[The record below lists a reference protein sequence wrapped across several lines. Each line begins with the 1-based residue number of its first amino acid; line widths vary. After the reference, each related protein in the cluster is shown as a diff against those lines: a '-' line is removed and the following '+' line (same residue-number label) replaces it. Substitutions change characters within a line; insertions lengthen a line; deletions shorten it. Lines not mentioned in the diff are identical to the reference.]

1 MFEADR
7 IFYIDNRSNGNKR
20 WYFQTREG
28 IAGVY
33 DSMEVVQ
40 FMLKE
45 YIKECIESGNT
56 GRRNPKSVQNKQ
68 ITFKFLPKSH

>member
-7 IFYIDNRSNGNKR
+7 IFYMNNISNGNKG
-20 WYFQTREG
+20 WYFQAREG
-28 IAGVY
+28 IAGAY
-33 DSMEVVQ
+33 DSIEEVQ

-45 YIKECIESGNT
+45 YIKECIGSGNT
-56 GRRNPKSVQNKQ
+56 GRRNPKRVQNEP